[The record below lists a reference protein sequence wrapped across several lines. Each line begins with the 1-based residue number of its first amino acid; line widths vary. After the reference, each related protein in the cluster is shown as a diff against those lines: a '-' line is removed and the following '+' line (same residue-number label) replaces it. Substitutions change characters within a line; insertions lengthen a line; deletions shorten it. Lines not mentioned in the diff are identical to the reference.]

1 VKANKTRDST
11 SVVDV
16 SSGRKGSA
24 TRPFTSPKE
33 THAPGPTVAQ
43 ASEGSFAGKGE
54 MSALMRSYDWSSHP
68 LGPASSWPQSLRTAV
83 SICLESR
90 FPILVWWGSEL
101 FMLYND
107 AYRRI
112 LGAKH
117 PRALGQAG
125 ADCLPEI
132 WGAIS
137 PVLEGVLKKGE
148 ATWSEDQRLLLDRDG
163 YVEECYFTFSY
174 SPIRDE
180 SGEVGGVFTAVTETT
195 EAEKKLR
202 ALNSKLLQTQDDE
215 RRRIARDLHDSAGQI
230 LVALKMNLFPL
241 QQELANKN
249 PELGKVATSSIEL
262 VDDLSKELR
271 TMSHLLHPPL
281 LDEAGLPSALRWYVE
296 GFAERSGVEVKLD
309 LDPKLPRLSQES
321 ETALFRI
328 VQECLTNIHRHSGG
342 AIASVRIDHSAGKT
356 RVEIRDNGKGISQFD
371 TKKKVPK
378 KAGVGIQGMQERVRQ
393 LKGEFEIR
401 SGDNGTTVVV
411 VLPGREVSA

>member
-1 VKANKTRDST
+1 MKANKTSDST
-11 SVVDV
+11 SVIDV
-16 SSGRKGSA
+16 SSGRKGSG
-24 TRPFTSPKE
+24 TPPFISPKE
-33 THAPGPTVAQ
+33 APSPGPVVAQ
-43 ASEGSFAGKGE
+43 AHEGSFAGKGE
-54 MSALMRSYDWSSHP
+54 MSVLTRGYDWNSHP
-68 LGPASSWPQSLRTAV
+68 LGPVSGWPQSLRTAV

-90 FPILVWWGSEL
+90 FPILIWWGSEL

-117 PRALGQAG
+117 PAALGQAG
-125 ADCLPEI
+125 ADCWPEI
-132 WGAIS
+132 WDVIC
-137 PVLEGVLKKGE
+137 PMLEGVLKKGE
-148 ATWSEDQRLLLDRDG
+148 AISSEDQLLLLDRNG
-163 YVEECYFTFSY
+163 YAEECYFTFSY

-215 RRRIARDLHDSAGQI
+215 RRRLAGDLHDSAGQM

-296 GFAERSGVEVKLD
+296 GFAERSGVDVRLE
-309 LDPKLPRLSQES
+309 LDPKLRRLSQES

-328 VQECLTNIHRHSGG
+328 VQECLTNIHRHSGS
-342 AIASVRIDHSAGKT
+342 AIASVRVDHRAGKT
-356 RVEIRDNGKGISQFD
+356 RVEIADNGKGISQFD
-371 TKKKVPK
+371 TKKKLPK

-411 VLPGREVSA
+411 VLPGREVSG